1 MARLPVA
8 DMPPEWHDGLWQTCH
23 DWLYRGAPDRGDR
36 DDRLVFPAIPQLA
49 EVTHSPT
56 VRGALSSILGADFA
70 QHPHRTMHNY
80 GKANGHQDSIG
91 GDQTWHK
98 DGHHVPMRSHHPRWV
113 IVFVRC
119 QRRPS
124 PPIRPA
130 LTHRVCCRRQY
141 YPHAVTED
149 MGPTGILPGAT
160 YTTIDHADSAQDFL
174 QDVLEAYLET
184 DETNARKSEQQKS
197 MTDELT
203 KAGRDELE
211 TRDLI
216 RGHAETAAV
225 ELLGASPPRTAEER
239 AVFGD
244 DFGPGQWKLL
254 CPTGTAVVMD
264 YNIFHV
270 SAHIRDRHRRR
281 PVPVR
286 PRC

>member
-1 MARLPVA
+1 
-8 DMPPEWHDGLWQTCH
+8 
-23 DWLYRGAPDRGDR
+23 
-36 DDRLVFPAIPQLA
+36 
-49 EVTHSPT
+49 
-56 VRGALSSILGADFA
+56 
-70 QHPHRTMHNY
+70 
-80 GKANGHQDSIG
+80 
-91 GDQTWHK
+91 
-98 DGHHVPMRSHHPRWV
+98 MRSHHPRWV

-119 QRRPS
+119 S
-124 PPIRPA
+124 GAPPIRPA
-130 LTHRVCCRRQY
+130 LTHRVCCCRQY

-184 DETNARKSEQQKS
+184 DEINARKSAQQKA
-197 MTDELT
+197 MADELT

-216 RGHAETAAV
+216 RGHAEAAAV
-225 ELLGASPPRTAEER
+225 DLLGASPPRAAEER

-244 DFGPGQWKLL
+244 AFGPGQWKLL

-270 SAHIRDRHRRR
+270 SAHIRDRHRRSLWPAALLTRCRAPARVPTDARR
-281 PVPVR
+281 PVEEHVQAAVS
-286 PRC
+286 